1 MKSPNKLYKAYAKLG
16 LAIAQELAFSAPTDK
31 EFREFTESQW
41 AEVDR
46 MVLTSEDIKSIADM
60 NDEDL
65 KDLGCN
71 ILLTKEGKRIAELP
85 SHIRRLAESDT
96 IYDVGTIELDD
107 EEFGKREFKI
117 TGVFLNGENAF
128 E

>member
-1 MKSPNKLYKAYAKLG
+1 MKSPNVLFKAYAKLG
-16 LAIAQELAFSAPTDK
+16 LAFAQELTFSAPTDK
-31 EFREFTESQW
+31 EFREF
-41 AEVDR
+41 AELECAQVDR

-60 NDEDL
+60 DDEDL

-96 IYDVGTIELDD
+96 IYDIGTIEIED

-128 E
+128 

>member
-1 MKSPNKLYKAYAKLG
+1 MKSSNKLYKAYAKLG
-16 LAIAQELAFSAPTDK
+16 LAIAQELASSAPTDK
-31 EFREFTESQW
+31 EFREFAESQW

>member
-1 MKSPNKLYKAYAKLG
+1 MRSPNALYKAYAKLG
-16 LAIAQELAFSAPTDK
+16 LAIVQELAFSAPTDK
-31 EFREFTESQW
+31 EFREFAESQW

>member
-16 LAIAQELAFSAPTDK
+16 LSIAQELAFSAPTDK
-31 EFREFTESQW
+31 KFREFAESQW

-46 MVLTSEDIKSIADM
+46 MVLTREDIKSIADM

>member
-1 MKSPNKLYKAYAKLG
+1 MKSPNVLYKAYAKLG
-16 LAIAQELAFSAPTDK
+16 LAIAQELTFSAPTDK
-31 EFREFTESQW
+31 EFREFAESECAQ
-41 AEVDR
+41 VDH

-60 NDEDL
+60 DDEDL

-71 ILLTKEGKRIAELP
+71 ILLTKKGKRIAEIP

-96 IYDVGTIELDD
+96 IYDVGKIEIED

-128 E
+128 

>member
-16 LAIAQELAFSAPTDK
+16 LAIVQELAFSALTDK
-31 EFREFTESQW
+31 EFREFAESQW

-46 MVLTSEDIKSIADM
+46 MVLTSEDIKSIVDM

>member
-1 MKSPNKLYKAYAKLG
+1 MKSPNVLYKAYAKLG
-16 LAIAQELAFSAPTDK
+16 LAIAQELTFSAPTDK
-31 EFREFTESQW
+31 EFREF
-41 AEVDR
+41 AELECAQVDR
-46 MVLTSEDIKSIADM
+46 MILTREDIKSIAGM

-71 ILLTKEGKRIAELP
+71 ILLTKEGKRIAEIP

-96 IYDVGTIELDD
+96 IYDVGTIEIED

-117 TGVFLNGENAF
+117 TGVFLNSENAF
-128 E
+128 

>member
-1 MKSPNKLYKAYAKLG
+1 MKSPNVLYKAYAKLG
-16 LAIAQELAFSAPTDK
+16 LAIAQELTFSAPTDK
-31 EFREFTESQW
+31 EFREFAESECAQ
-41 AEVDR
+41 VDR
-46 MVLTSEDIKSIADM
+46 MVLTREDIKSIADM

-65 KDLGCN
+65 KDLDCN
-71 ILLTKEGKRIAELP
+71 ILLTKEGKRIAEIP

-96 IYDVGTIELDD
+96 IYDVGTIEIED

-128 E
+128 

>member
-1 MKSPNKLYKAYAKLG
+1 MRSPNVLYKAYSKLG
-16 LAIAQELAFSAPTDK
+16 LAVAQELTFSAPTDK
-31 EFREFTESQW
+31 EFREFVESQL

-46 MVLTSEDIKSIADM
+46 MVLTREDIRSIADM

-85 SHIRRLAESDT
+85 SHIRRLAEPDT
-96 IYDVGTIELDD
+96 IYGIGTIEIED
-107 EEFGKREFKI
+107 EHFGKREFKI

-128 E
+128 